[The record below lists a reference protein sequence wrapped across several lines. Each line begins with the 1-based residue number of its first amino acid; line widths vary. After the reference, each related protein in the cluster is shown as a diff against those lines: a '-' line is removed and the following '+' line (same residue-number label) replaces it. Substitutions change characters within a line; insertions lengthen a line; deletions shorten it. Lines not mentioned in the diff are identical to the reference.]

1 MSEAIRG
8 VDVTLGSLG
17 AGSSTPLT
25 GPADGA
31 GNTASA
37 PASGG
42 DSVQIGA
49 LAARLAG
56 LEQSLRSAPVVDEAR
71 VAQVQHALD
80 TGDYAADPDKIAT
93 RLLSTEHALAGL

>member
-8 VDVTLGSLG
+8 VDVTLGSIG
-17 AGSSTPLT
+17 SGSSAPLT
-25 GPADGA
+25 GSTGGADS
-31 GNTASA
+31 TASA

-42 DSVQIGA
+42 DSVQIGN

-80 TGDYAADPDKIAT
+80 TGNYATDTDKIAT
-93 RLLSTEHALAGL
+93 RLLSTERALAGL